1 MSKEVDERVVEMRF
15 NNALF
20 ESKVQQTMRSLAA
33 LNEKLMFKGAEKGFE
48 KVSDSSEKVKFNA
61 LLNALDNLSQKFS
74 AVEVI
79 GVTALMRITNQ
90 AVDAG
95 EWLVK
100 ALSLAFRSMKRR
112 SMQFRRFW
120 PIHQAKA
127 LRWTKSMLHWMS

>member
-95 EWLVK
+95 ERLVK
-100 ALSLAFRSMKRR
+100 ALSLD
-112 SMQFRRFW
+112 
-120 PIHQAKA
+120 PIISGFQEYETPESH
-127 LRWTKSMLHWMS
+127 

>member
-61 LLNALDNLSQKFS
+61 LNFTFS
-74 AVEVI
+74 
-79 GVTALMRITNQ
+79 
-90 AVDAG
+90 D
-95 EWLVK
+95 
-100 ALSLAFRSMKRR
+100 
-112 SMQFRRFW
+112 
-120 PIHQAKA
+120 
-127 LRWTKSMLHWMS
+127 KSMHF